1 MKKSVYF
8 DTNVLLEEKYK
19 AQKELSDQAEAEKK
33 EYLKLIEEEVQELFK
48 KNGWNLKYSKRK
60 GGFLGQRLSH
70 SA

>member
-1 MKKSVYF
+1 MY
-8 DTNVLLEEKYK
+8 TNVLLEEKYK
-19 AQKELSDQAEAEKK
+19 AQKELSDQAEIEKK

-60 GGFLGQRLSH
+60 GGFLRQRLSH